1 MGVPGPTLTDGIR
14 DLVRQITPGGFI
26 LFGRNLE
33 SPEQTFE
40 LVAEL
45 NELCSV
51 PPVITIDQEGGRV
64 ARLKSFAGLPVSGYE
79 LAQSGSAEYATEHG
93 KRTGELLNLFGF
105 NLNLAPVVD
114 YSLSEEQ
121 DNSLRGRCL
130 GSTPDEV
137 ITMASAFLNGMESTG
152 VLGTVKHFP
161 GYTYC
166 KNDPHGDLP
175 LISRSLEVMEQD
187 ELRVFR
193 VFLEQAAA
201 VMIGHGYFTHWHNE
215 EFPAS
220 LSQEIVGGL
229 LRRDWKY
236 GGLVM
241 TDDLEMGAIAQRFG
255 AADASRRAVE
265 AGNDMLLIC
274 HNPACALL
282 AREALDQADAG
293 IMAEALDRIRQ
304 FKSKLNTSPQAWNAQ
319 KFQALK
325 QQTEELRKRVL
336 ASLKV

>member
-1 MGVPGPTLTDGIR
+1 
-14 DLVRQITPGGFI
+14 
-26 LFGRNLE
+26 
-33 SPEQTFE
+33 
-40 LVAEL
+40 
-45 NELCSV
+45 
-51 PPVITIDQEGGRV
+51 
-64 ARLKSFAGLPVSGYE
+64 
-79 LAQSGSAEYATEHG
+79 
-93 KRTGELLNLFGF
+93 
-105 NLNLAPVVD
+105 
-114 YSLSEEQ
+114 
-121 DNSLRGRCL
+121 
-130 GSTPDEV
+130 
-137 ITMASAFLNGMESTG
+137 
-152 VLGTVKHFP
+152 
-161 GYTYC
+161 
-166 KNDPHGDLP
+166 
-175 LISRSLEVMEQD
+175 
-187 ELRVFR
+187 
-193 VFLEQAAA
+193 
-201 VMIGHGYFTHWHNE
+201 MIGHGYFTHWHNE